1 MKLIDEILKELEAA
15 IKNHNTERESE
26 GLPSLPRLEIKLL
39 GQFSL
44 MVDPKASRN
53 LTLASTMD
61 VDALIHGEYV
71 LKQDLKY
78 ILKRKGLKLD
88 ELSGEIWIPPESKF
102 IPLYRSK
109 YISCSYLD
117 PISSLV
123 SKAIKAKE
131 KNRLLIRDAIASF
144 GKPLVKLIEKHGGDA
159 SYFQENHED

>member
-1 MKLIDEILKELEAA
+1 MKLIDEILKELEES
-15 IKNHNTERESE
+15 IKRHNAERESE
-26 GLPSLPRLEIKLL
+26 GLPSLPRIEIKLL

-71 LKQDLKY
+71 LEQDLKN
-78 ILKRKGLKLD
+78 ILKRKGLELD
-88 ELSGEIWIPPESKF
+88 ELSGEIWIPPGGKF
-102 IPLYRSK
+102 IPLYQSR

-131 KNRLLIRDAIASF
+131 KNRLLIRDAIVSF
-144 GKPLVKLIEKHGGDA
+144 GKPLLKSIEKHGGDV
-159 SYFQENHED
+159 SYFQEDHED